1 MSTLLWFLR
10 SAGAQRMIEHCL
22 YGLRV
27 FSEHGLFDQPME
39 NSGFALGGETAI
51 QLKLLPENAI
61 AQPLAEQ
68 NSLYS
73 THGRPLLLC
82 SDRVFSESS
91 MGQAWRLEV
100 SSLLNFHWV
109 GGEPTVYYEW
119 LGDYDKAL
127 LAFWFVHIFLP
138 LFLTLERGYDFIH
151 GAAIEIDTKLVIF
164 LAPSMGGKST
174 LADYFLKKGHAMLSD
189 DKVATF
195 FHEDSFI
202 AVPSHPHHRPFRERE
217 VLGHPVKNF
226 AREAGSIHA
235 IYLLEQG
242 DRDSD
247 VDIRELEGYR
257 KFEQLLPHY
266 LFSFRFLQKQR
277 LTWLAH
283 LADESLVFTVT
294 RPWDLAKM
302 EDVYSA
308 ICSHCQTLCA

>member
-1 MSTLLWFLR
+1 
-10 SAGAQRMIEHCL
+10 MIEHCV

-27 FSEHGLFDQPME
+27 FSDQELFDQPME
-39 NSGFALGGETAI
+39 ISGLAPGGEAGI
-51 QLKLLPENAI
+51 QLKLLPDHTI
-61 AQPLAEQ
+61 VQQLSEQ

-82 SDRVFSESS
+82 SDRAFAKSAP
-91 MGQAWRLEV
+91 GQAWRLEV
-100 SSLLNFHWV
+100 SSLVNFQWV
-109 GGEPTVYYEW
+109 GGEPTIYYE
-119 LGDYDKAL
+119 LSGDCDKAL

-151 GAAIEIDTKLVIF
+151 GASIEIDTKPVLF

-195 FHEDSFI
+195 FHEERFI

-217 VLGHPVKNF
+217 VLGYPVKNF
-226 AREAGSIHA
+226 ARQAGPIHA

-242 DRDSD
+242 DQDSD
-247 VDIRELEGYR
+247 VDIREIEGYR

-277 LTWLAH
+277 LSWLAH

-308 ICSHCQTLCA
+308 ICSHSQTLCA